1 MTAEDRLGG
10 VLMGIVAR
18 RIRRAIGWRG
28 ACYLVAGVVSII
40 ALLSHTLPVSDT
52 QAWVAIIL
60 PIGGLIVLGYRMRGY
75 QKPQAVRPYQEVLT
89 PLLASAMAFC
99 LVLRPFGHD
108 GETFLHGYRQSKRA
122 MFRNND
128 SVYYSILTME
138 QVIARSARQA
148 LRLDTYA
155 LVDQNRELAPPGPIY
170 LRASNESWQKA
181 VLPLVQHADSIILW
195 LAPGQDLRASFHWE
209 VEQIVQARQ
218 RFRTIIVMPP
228 PDQDEDVYRQAIG
241 QAAVLLAALESDTGQ
256 VAAVDPVRVRH
267 YQDTLGDNT
276 LMAKFETPVEGGSD
290 ATLKRWYSMGRR
302 SWRGKARLG
311 AFVYEK
317 GLVSLMPRAEEEP
330 AAMSSTA

>member
-1 MTAEDRLGG
+1 
-10 VLMGIVAR
+10 MGIVAR

-108 GETFLHGYRQSKRA
+108 GETFLRGYRQSKRA

-155 LVDQNRELAPPGPIY
+155 LVDQNREVAPPGPIY
-170 LRASNESWQKA
+170 LRASNEAGRKLSC
-181 VLPLVQHADSIILW
+181 
-195 LAPGQDLRASFHWE
+195 RSFSTPIQSFSGW
-209 VEQIVQARQ
+209 
-218 RFRTIIVMPP
+218 P
-228 PDQDEDVYRQAIG
+228 
-241 QAAVLLAALESDTGQ
+241 
-256 VAAVDPVRVRH
+256 RVRIS
-267 YQDTLGDNT
+267 
-276 LMAKFETPVEGGSD
+276 A
-290 ATLKRWYSMGRR
+290 RR
-302 SWRGKARLG
+302 STGR
-311 AFVYEK
+311 
-317 GLVSLMPRAEEEP
+317 
-330 AAMSSTA
+330 SSRSSRPDNDSGRSS